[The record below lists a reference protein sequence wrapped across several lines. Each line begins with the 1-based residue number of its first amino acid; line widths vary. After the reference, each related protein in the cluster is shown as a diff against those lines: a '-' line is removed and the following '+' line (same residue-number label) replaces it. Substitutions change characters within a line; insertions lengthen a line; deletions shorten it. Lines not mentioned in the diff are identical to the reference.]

1 MKKSIAEGINF
12 KKAFLVFFAA
22 LLIFSIVSAA
32 FAAVNDGW
40 SAAVEQEQTRREAR
54 SSAYHGEYSRHNRT
68 SSEARTYDR
77 RTYNRRGHGQ
87 SAATSRLLQSTART
101 YVRATTVE
109 FDAFNIIGSIFRI
122 IFVVLI
128 ILWVYVSSK
137 KPESLIGRMI
147 ARKNRK
153 RDIQ

>member
-1 MKKSIAEGINF
+1 MKKSTAEGINF

-32 FAAVNDGW
+32 FAAANGGW
-40 SAAVEQEQTRREAR
+40 SAAVEQEQMRREAR
-54 SSAYHGEYSRHNRT
+54 SSAYHREYGRHHRR
-68 SSEARTYDR
+68 SSETSTYGR
-77 RTYNRRGHGQ
+77 RHGQ
-87 SAATSRLLQSTART
+87 SASTNRPLQSMART
-101 YVRATTVE
+101 YVRATSVE
-109 FDAFNIIGSIFRI
+109 FDAFNIIGGIFRI

-128 ILWVYVSSK
+128 ILWVYVSRK

-153 RDIQ
+153 RDLQ